1 MYAVLATVWDGRTI
15 DNGPFPSV
23 LLAIDAAKLLD
34 DIRPKGDCHEI
45 VALTALVVG

>member
-1 MYAVLATVWDGRTI
+1 MFAVLCSLWNGGTVVY
-15 DNGPFPSV
+15 GPFPDV